1 MKQEQHMLHQSEI
14 IKISN
19 CYEHMKSFLNEQM
32 KKLNNNFLED
42 ENWIYLQNFD
52 NFFSDF
58 KNKIE
63 RNYDNILNVLEDMK
77 ASEIDFLIYFKEKV
91 KIEEKISDINNS
103 VEVLINEFLSFDEND
118 KNIQHI
124 INYRK
129 NVLKNYEAVLNQ
141 HNILKQY
148 YKCFTEA
155 TKEIEIFNENMI
167 SRIEEKLNVAKQ
179 LFNVE
184 NIKKSLANISLSK

>member
-1 MKQEQHMLHQSEI
+1 MCGRVICALSSDELLKIAKAKAINNSMK
-14 IKISN
+14 
-19 CYEHMKSFLNEQM
+19 YRKSYNIGPERYLAGIF
-32 KKLNNNFLED
+32 KKNTN
-42 ENWIYLQNFD
+42 
-52 NFFSDF
+52 
-58 KNKIE
+58 
-63 RNYDNILNVLEDMK
+63 RN
-77 ASEIDFLIYFKEKV
+77 FKEKEMDIIDKEESQENNQ
-91 KIEEKISDINNS
+91 KIFAINNS